1 VPDPTGLSVQDA
13 TQLLQNAGFQVKV
26 NKFFFGKVFA
36 YSPTGQ
42 APPGST
48 ITLDVG
54 PF

>member
-1 VPDPTGLSVQDA
+1 MPDPIGLSAQDA
-13 TQLLQNAGFQVKV
+13 SQLLQNAGFQVKV
-26 NKFFFGKVFA
+26 NKFFFGKVFD

-42 APPGST
+42 APRGST